1 VIDLIAIVIFS
12 VVLVPIVEFSSGA
25 LRIALGL
32 VFILFSPGYVLI
44 AALFPRK
51 SAIGGIERIA
61 LSFGLSIAVV
71 PLIGLALNYTP
82 SGIRLYP
89 ILISVLAFI
98 ILMAIVAWYRRKKL
112 SLQDRFQLRII
123 GKLPSLKKS
132 WSNKGKLDRVISI
145 LLVVA
150 ILGALGT
157 LGFVITNPKVGEK
170 FTEFYILGADG
181 KADNYPKEIKLGNS
195 AEVTVGIIN
204 REQELITYTVEV
216 TIDGEDAITLGPFNL
231 LIDEEWETSVTLTPT
246 TTGRSQKIEFKLYKA
261 GFDEIYLSLH
271 LWVDVVE

>member
-25 LRIALGL
+25 LRIAGL
-32 VFILFSPGYVLI
+32 VFILFSPGYALI

>member
-1 VIDLIAIVIFS
+1 MIDLIAIVIFS
-12 VVLVPIVEFSSGA
+12 VVLVPMVGFSSGA

-32 VFILFSPGYVLI
+32 VFLLFSPGYTLI

-71 PLIGLALNYTP
+71 PLIGLALNYT
-82 SGIRLYP
+82 SWGIRLYP

-98 ILMAIVAWYRRKKL
+98 VLMVMVAWYRRTKL
-112 SLQDRFQLRII
+112 SPQDRFQLRITE
-123 GKLPSLKKS
+123 KLPSLKKS
-132 WSNKGKLDRVISI
+132 WFNQGKLDRALNI

-157 LGFVITNPKVGEK
+157 LGFVVTNPKVGEK

-181 KADNYPKEIKLGNS
+181 KADNYPKEIILGNS

-204 REQELITYTVEV
+204 REQEPIAYTVWV
-216 TIDGEDAITLGPFNL
+216 TIEGEDASALGPLNL
-231 LIDEEWETSVTLTPT
+231 LNDEKWETSVTLTPT
-246 TTGRSQKIEFKLYKA
+246 TAGQSQKVEFKLYKA
-261 GFDEIYLSLH
+261 GLDEVYLSLH
-271 LWVDVVE
+271 LWVDIIE